1 MDLREVN
8 VLMALHFVCG
18 RAHSGKSTYLT
29 DIIKSKI
36 NDGQKIML
44 IVPEQFTHIAES
56 RLLSSVGK
64 IMDGYIEISSFKR
77 LADRTR
83 TLCGDMRRN
92 IISNTG
98 KSLVVSELL
107 ENLDLDYYKNSAS
120 FPGFTDVCLDSVS
133 EMKKYNL
140 TPGDIDK
147 MIEASENELLK
158 IKLADMKK
166 IYEAYEQSIHKA
178 YIDTDDV
185 LDILAEQLGTGGLY
199 DDFVFLFDE
208 FSSFIPQERRI
219 IGELIKTADVYVSL
233 CMQRENSSG
242 LFLPCEVTYRQLG
255 NLCRE
260 NGVKTDTVCLD
271 KSYYKSGA
279 LQFAERNLF
288 AYPTKEYPSEQG
300 DISVVRA
307 KNPYAEVDET
317 ARSIVSLVR
326 DCGYR
331 YRDIAVICSDIDA
344 YKGIFKNV
352 FTDYSLPYFIDA
364 KTDVLSHHIVLF
376 VLNVL
381 DVYLDGYTYESVF
394 NFLKS
399 GFNSLSAAS
408 VALLENFIL
417 KTNISKNSWLND
429 DRWRTL
435 LGAYRA
441 DDGDKKVISDI
452 RENYI
457 MPLAAFH
464 DRIKGKHTVVHLAA
478 ELYGYLVSV
487 GLDKTVAQYVDKF
500 KESGDNARAK
510 QYESVWNIIVR
521 VLEELADVLGDR
533 NTSVKNFRKYLYVA
547 FMHQKIGLI
556 PTSLDEIMI
565 GDIVRT
571 RTEKVRALFVVGAN
585 EGKFPLAVKD
595 DLILS
600 DRDKSALAKI
610 GFELPN
616 TTAVQAFCN
625 QFLIY
630 SVFAMPME
638 CLYVSYCNADSE
650 FSTMS
655 PSFSV
660 GRLKKMFGGIERED
674 LSGDYSNIDLVG
686 SASATAVSFA
696 SAVRM
701 AERGEKPADFWKAVY
716 AYYKRENP
724 QFVERIHQF
733 SHCTDRAER
742 ISEEIMKKH
751 IGDEMYSTVTR
762 IQKYSACRYS
772 YFLSYVL
779 SLKERQMSDLRSVDV
794 GSIAH
799 ELIEKICRGM
809 DAENIG
815 FDSVTDEYFKNKI
828 DAAVDECV
836 ENIGKTAADLTKRQL
851 YAVRRLKNV
860 LLKCFE
866 MIRKQFTESE
876 FEPIGYEIVFSDESI
891 GCIEIELKN
900 GEKLKLTGKIDRA
913 DAYETADGRYI
924 RIIDYKTGQK
934 KFSLND
940 VAYGL
945 DIQLPV
951 YLDALV
957 GSSEKNKYGGAF
969 FFTLDDFMLEAD
981 HDESDEKIAKKRD
994 NAMKLKGII
1003 IDRKDVLDAFEKST
1017 VARNTNK
1024 TSDEQFRTLGK
1035 YLKKTIA
1042 DAWMRLLGGDIE
1054 MNPYLRGGQTPCT
1067 YCPYHSVCR
1076 FDDGRSGN
1084 SYNRLVSMKNE
1095 QTWKYIKGEL
1105 SNVDE

>member
-1 MDLREVN
+1 
-8 VLMALHFVCG
+8 MALHFVCG
-18 RAHSGKSTYLT
+18 RAHSGKSTYLN

-36 NDGQKIML
+36 NNGQKIML

-77 LADRTR
+77 FADRTR
-83 TLCGDMRRN
+83 ALCADLRRN

-98 KSLVVSELL
+98 RSLVVSELL
-107 ENLDLDYYKNSAS
+107 EKLNLDYYKNSAS

-140 TPGDIDK
+140 TPDDISK
-147 MIEASENELLK
+147 MIDSTDNELLK
-158 IKLADMKK
+158 LKLADMKK
-166 IYEAYEQSIHKA
+166 IYEAYEQNIHKA

-185 LDILAEQLGTGGLY
+185 LDILAGQLAAGGLY
-199 DDFVFLFDE
+199 DDFVFFFDE
-208 FSSFIPQERRI
+208 FTSFIPQERRI
-219 IGELIKTADVYVSL
+219 IAELIKSVDVYVSL
-233 CMQRENSSG
+233 CMQRGNSSG
-242 LFLPCEVTYRQLG
+242 LFLPCEATYRQLG
-255 NLCRE
+255 DLCRK
-260 NGVKTDTVCLD
+260 NGVNSDTTWLD
-271 KSYYKSGA
+271 ESYYVSDA
-279 LQFAERNLF
+279 LRFAEKNLF
-288 AYPTKEYPSEQG
+288 AYPTVEYEPDQD

-326 DCGYR
+326 DKNYR
-331 YRDIAVICSDIDA
+331 YRDIAVICSDIDS
-344 YKGIFKNV
+344 YNGIFKNV

-376 VLNVL
+376 VLNIL

-417 KTNISKNSWLND
+417 KTNITKNSWLDD
-429 DRWRTL
+429 DRWKTL

-441 DDGDKKVISDI
+441 DDGDKKIISDI
-452 RENYI
+452 REEYI
-457 MPLAAFH
+457 LPLAAFH
-464 DRIKGKHTVVHLAA
+464 DRIKGRNTVIYIAA
-478 ELYGYLVSV
+478 ELYKYLVSV
-487 GLDKTVAQYVDKF
+487 GLDKTVAQYVDQF
-500 KESGDNARAK
+500 RENGDNTRAK
-510 QYESVWNIIVR
+510 QYESVWNVIVR
-521 VLEELADVLGDR
+521 VLEEIADVLGDK
-533 NTSVKNFRKYLYVA
+533 NASVKNFRKYLYVA
-547 FMHQKIGLI
+547 FMHQKIGII

-600 DRDKSALAKI
+600 DRDKFALAEI

-616 TTAVQAFCN
+616 TSAVQAFCN

-630 SVFAMPME
+630 SVFAMPTE
-638 CLYVSYCNADSE
+638 RLYVSYCNADSE
-650 FSTMS
+650 FATMS

-660 GRLKKMFGGIERED
+660 GRLKKMFGRIEHED
-674 LSGDYSNIDLVG
+674 FSGDYSSIELVG
-686 SASATAVSFA
+686 SAAVTKDNFA
-696 SAVRM
+696 AILRM
-701 AERGEKPADFWKAVY
+701 TDRGEETAPLWKSVY
-716 AYYKRENP
+716 AYYMREDP
-724 QFVERIHQF
+724 GVIDRIKNF
-733 SHCTDRAER
+733 SNKSNVAER
-742 ISEEIMKKH
+742 IDRGIMKKH

-762 IQKYSACRYS
+762 LQKYSACRYS
-772 YFLSYVL
+772 YFLAYVL
-779 SLKERQMSDLRSVDV
+779 SLRERQISDLRSVDV

-799 ELIEKICRGM
+799 GLIEKICRNM

-815 FDSVTDEYFKNKI
+815 FDSVPDGYFKNVI
-828 DAAVDECV
+828 DAAVDECI

-851 YAVRRLKNV
+851 YAVQRLKNV

-866 MIRKQFTESE
+866 MIRRQFTESK
-876 FEPIGYEIVFSDESI
+876 FEPIGYEIVFSDENI
-891 GCIEIELKN
+891 GCIEIGLPN

-913 DAYETADGRYI
+913 DAYDAADGRYI
-924 RIIDYKTGQK
+924 RIIDYKTGHK
-934 KFSLND
+934 MFNLND
-940 VAYGL
+940 AVYGI

-957 GSSEKNKYGGAF
+957 GISEKNKYGGAF
-969 FFTLDDFMLEAD
+969 FFTLDDFMLDAD
-981 HDESDEKIAKKRD
+981 HDVPDEKIAEKRD
-994 NAMKLKGII
+994 TAMKLKGII
-1003 IDRKDVLDAFEKST
+1003 IDRKDVLDAFEKSA
-1017 VARNTNK
+1017 VAHNSGK

-1042 DAWMRLLGGDIE
+1042 DAWVSLSDGNIA
-1054 MNPYLRGGQTPCT
+1054 MNPYLRAGEKPCT

-1076 FDDGRSGN
+1076 FDESQPGN
-1084 SYNRLVSMKNE
+1084 SYNRLVSMRGE

-1105 SNVDE
+1105 SDVDE